1 MAKMQ
6 LTYVVAW
13 TNAHGHEVK
22 TEVVVRADNNSD
34 GRMLADQAAQR
45 VIGAEARLV
54 PGNKRI
60 FAVDEAPRRIE
71 A

>member
-13 TNAHGHEVK
+13 TNAHGHEVR
-22 TEVVVRADNNSD
+22 TEVVVRADNNAD

-60 FAVDEAPRRIE
+60 FTVDEAPRRIE

>member
-13 TNAHGHEVK
+13 TNGHGHEVK

-34 GRMLADQAAQR
+34 GRMLADQAALR

-54 PGNKRI
+54 PGSKRI
-60 FAVDEAPRRIE
+60 FAVEEVPRRIE